1 MKHRNQTNGGMRL
14 QKKKEHE
21 DLTAAQQEIEACR
34 KRIFQLEYV
43 NELQK
48 SYLENLNAVIEDRDN
63 TLREMKRK
71 TRNFINNGKKV
82 LPNVG
87 LSDGRS

>member
-1 MKHRNQTNGGMRL
+1 M
-14 QKKKEHE
+14 
-21 DLTAAQQEIEACR
+21 
-34 KRIFQLEYV
+34 

-48 SYLENLNAVIEDRDN
+48 SDLDTLNAVIEDRDN